1 MTYRI
6 RKKSGIL
13 IPKTPKLIIPGHLPE
28 MPGTELTDRIIQEEI
43 KSIIKDAI
51 GIRTRAKLKRV
62 SFVPIYARRAG
73 EKEISKIYL
82 KQKFNLREAVI
93 DSSEIESRGVTLVEF
108 FDYIITAGAVEI
120 QDPEKALEI
129 M

>member
-6 RKKSGIL
+6 RKKSGLI
-13 IPKTPKLIIPGHLPE
+13 IPKTPKLIL
-28 MPGTELTDRIIQEEI
+28 PGTLPDPIKFDSTQKIVEEEI
-43 KSIIKDAI
+43 KRIIKDAI
-51 GIRTRAKLKRV
+51 GIRTRIKLKRV
-62 SFVPIYARRAG
+62 QFIPIYKRKNG
-73 EKEISKIYL
+73 EKEISRIYL

-93 DSSEIESRGVTLVEF
+93 DASDIESTGVMLIEF
-108 FDYIITAGAVEI
+108 FDYIISAGAEEI